1 MNRLSQNLAFRNS
14 KTGGQKRPTLDQKPM
29 QAIGAAPPNPFRR
42 KALVIIRNATIY
54 DEEPEDQKRQEDQEG
69 KVD

>member
-1 MNRLSQNLAFRNS
+1 
-14 KTGGQKRPTLDQKPM
+14 M
-29 QAIGAAPPNPFRR
+29 QAIGAVPPNPFRR